1 MSDSQGQDGGGE
13 RLVLRWVFVRGE
25 ERIDLCRSADPT
37 STQVDVSDGGVM
49 RAFRFANRAAVV
61 AFHAGFEQALT
72 QTGWKLMVFEPE
84 RRRGDDRRV
93 MPRAGDRRGSSLALV
108 WSRN

>member
-1 MSDSQGQDGGGE
+1 MSDSQSQDGGGE

-61 AFHAGFEQALT
+61 AFHAGFADQAHLT
-72 QTGWKLMVFEPE
+72 
-84 RRRGDDRRV
+84 
-93 MPRAGDRRGSSLALV
+93 RAVRGSV
-108 WSRN
+108 GCV